1 MPMVSPFKGANVDA
15 ARFSSDSKKLAVNL
29 WKGRCYEMWDV
40 LSQTLDIIISKPAQV
55 KAGRPA
61 PGTPL
66 TCTSILD
73 KQKYNHIGR
82 ILLLRV

>member
-1 MPMVSPFKGANVDA
+1 MVSPFKGANVDA
-15 ARFSSDSKKLAVNL
+15 ARSSSDSKKLAVNL

-40 LSQTLDIIISKPAQV
+40 LSQTLDIIMSK
-55 KAGRPA
+55 PA

-66 TCTSILD
+66 TCRTIILD

-82 ILLLRV
+82 ILLHRV